1 MGETGSVGFAELYR
15 RKRLQALEWRNGLW
29 LGHRL
34 LLSAGFALLT
44 ALAAQV
50 RIQTPLTPV
59 PFTLQVMT
67 ALTAGALLGR
77 HYGGASQL
85 IYLGL
90 GALGLPVFA
99 GWRGGVGV
107 IMGVTGGYIIGFA
120 LAAFAVGWMVDD
132 TPWGRSGRG
141 IVLAMLV
148 GVAIIY
154 LAAVANMVILLGWAP
169 AEAVAL
175 GVLPFIGVD
184 VAKAL
189 AAAGVA
195 RAALPGA

>member
-1 MGETGSVGFAELYR
+1 MSEVGFGDSYR

-29 LGHRL
+29 FGHRL
-34 LLSAGFALLT
+34 LLSMGFALLT

-67 ALTAGALLGR
+67 ALMAGALLGR

-99 GWRGGVGV
+99 GWRGGVEV
-107 IMGVTGGYIIGFA
+107 VMGVTGGYIVGFA
-120 LAAFAVGWMVDD
+120 LAAFAIGWMVDRSER
-132 TPWGRSGRG
+132 GRSGPG
-141 IVLAMLV
+141 LLLAMLTGV
-148 GVAIIY
+148 GIIY
-154 LAAVANMVILLGWAP
+154 LAAVANMVLLLGWAP
-169 AEAVAL
+169 EKAVAL
-175 GVLPFIGVD
+175 GVLPFVGVD
-184 VAKAL
+184 IAKAL
-189 AAAGVA
+189 MAAGIS
-195 RAALPGA
+195 RAALPAP